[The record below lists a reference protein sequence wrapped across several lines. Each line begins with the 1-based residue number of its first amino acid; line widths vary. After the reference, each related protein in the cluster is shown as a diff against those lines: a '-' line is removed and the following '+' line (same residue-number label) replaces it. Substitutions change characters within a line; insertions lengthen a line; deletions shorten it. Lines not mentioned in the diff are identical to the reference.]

1 MKSKLTRS
9 QVRSILGE
17 KRFNM
22 SGYDGDETNV
32 GQKYGSPLYKRGG
45 CVIHNQD
52 VLNTFASFGIYEHTE
67 YLYLDFYK
75 GNPTLHFKYWN
86 EIVGRDVIIDDS
98 IPFETIYGS
107 MGRKDDNMSGWTTSE
122 IILRV
127 LELTIYSGKPTR
139 RTNG

>member
-1 MKSKLTRS
+1 MESKLTRS
-9 QVRSILGE
+9 QIRSILGN

-32 GQKYGSPLYKRGG
+32 GQKYGSPYYKRGG

-75 GNPTLHFKYWN
+75 GGVNIHFKYWN
-86 EIVGRDVIIDDS
+86 EDLGKQELLENGNYDLRTNVGRVYD
-98 IPFETIYGS
+98 GL
-107 MGRKDDNMSGWTTSE
+107 SGWTTSE
-122 IILRV
+122 IILKV